1 MGTSTKDGWAATVT
15 RVVGGASDRGNVL
28 PQEEAASIER
38 VKKGL
43 KLLDDYLA
51 SRTFLVGHH
60 VTLADIVAFANTYL
74 GFTKVLLSHDLKRI
88 YGSPW

>member
-1 MGTSTKDGWAATVT
+1 MPQLEE
-15 RVVGGASDRGNVL
+15 GN
-28 PQEEAASIER
+28 IEK

-43 KLLDDYLA
+43 KLLNDHLA

-74 GFTKVLLSHDLKRI
+74 GFTRVIALPSLCLHVPRVYKGAPPPRCLHVPRFH
-88 YGSPW
+88 